1 MGTSDMADRTWKHAE
16 RVIAKMLHGR
26 RIPVSGR
33 QRGDS
38 ADIEHPDLAPEVK
51 HGKNVMGWAFVQDA
65 MDQAVKSARGEQ
77 VPIVVVH
84 KVYTSYN
91 ESLVI
96 MTIDNFIER
105 FLDDDGRLKTTWTQM
120 DRKVNVPRITDPA
133 DLFTGIN
140 EGEL

>member
-1 MGTSDMADRTWKHAE
+1 MADKTWKHAE

-38 ADIEHPDLAPEVK
+38 ADIEHPDLSPEVK
-51 HGKNVMGWAFVQDA
+51 HWKKVPGWTFIQDCL
-65 MDQAVKSARGEQ
+65 DQAVKSVRGEQ
-77 VPIVVVH
+77 VPIVVIH
-84 KVYTSYN
+84 KTRTSYN
-91 ESLVI
+91 DSLVI
-96 MTIDNFIER
+96 MTLDNFVER
-105 FLDDDGRLKTTWTQM
+105 FLDDDGRLKTVWTQM
-120 DRKVNVPRITDPA
+120 DRKVDVPRITDPA